1 MTYFKIYRI
10 VDNTNDNVY
19 IGSTKQRLLSK
30 RISRHREDSN
40 TCSSKMI
47 IQNQDYFYEIVE
59 VCNIDNIKEKERFYI
74 NNTDNCI
81 NKNKLNGYDKDKC
94 RLNARLYAKRKR
106 DFTKNCDGL
115 NLITDI
121 FF

>member
-1 MTYFKIYRI
+1 MTYYKIYKI

-74 NNTDNCI
+74 NNTENCI
-81 NKNKLNGYDKDKC
+81 NKNKLNGYISDK
-94 RLNARLYAKRKR
+94 ARLTSRQYAKRKR
-106 DFTKNCDGL
+106 DFTKKCNGL
-115 NLITDI
+115 NLISDI
-121 FF
+121 YF